1 MTSSTTTEVQTMLN
15 VSDCDLKQFAS
26 QAKTSGQA
34 LTSILAA
41 HYKVGQRDAARC
53 LASRFAYPVWE
64 SAELHKAMPVF
75 ADWPLA
81 TALQTRAVLV
91 ITARDEVVP
100 DVGDAAKDANET
112 NDGVNNAQTPINSA
126 WGVISDPFDTDVML
140 QLEHLAQHKITF
152 VLATPDDIHA
162 FLNQQEASLRAVDS
176 IHYESVGLGDTA
188 YAIEV
193 LSLTSVAEAASP
205 AVKLVNSTLYDA
217 LRANASDVHLEST
230 PTGLV
235 VRYRIDGVLDD
246 ITQVQGRAVAEQTIS
261 RLKVLSEL
269 DIAERR
275 TPQDGRFQ
283 VRALGRLIDLRVSVM
298 PSIHGEDAVI
308 RILDKQAMIEAHGKL
323 SLEALGFDAKAL
335 ATLNEM
341 MLAPYGMLLVTGP
354 TGSGKT
360 TTLYAAL
367 AQTQTGREKIITI
380 EDPVEYQLPGVL
392 QIPVNEK
399 KGLTFARGLR
409 SILRHDPDKIM
420 VGEIRDKET
429 AEIAVQS
436 ALTGHLVLTTVH
448 ANNVFD
454 VFGRFTHMGLDPYSL
469 VSALNGIWAQRL
481 LRLNCKTCSV
491 SYTPTEQ
498 ELARFNLNVQQHSS
512 NEATQDGD
520 YYIYKRGQGCGDC
533 RGTGYKGRRAVAE
546 FLVLDDELREMIVQ
560 RQSMKKIKELARSK
574 GTRSLLEAALEVVRE
589 GETTLEEVRRVT
601 LSN

>member
-1 MTSSTTTEVQTMLN
+1 MSQVTATQNASSEMDEAQL
-15 VSDCDLKQFAS
+15 LQALS
-26 QAKTSGQA
+26 QAHSTGQPLTAVLA
-34 LTSILAA
+34 LLLQT
-41 HYKVGQRDAARC
+41 GQRDAARM
-53 LASRFAYPVWE
+53 LASRFNYSLWE
-64 SAELHKAMPVF
+64 SDELHAAV
-75 ADWPLA
+75 PLFSRWSLA
-81 TALQTRAVLV
+81 RAQKLRSVLV
-91 ITARDEVVP
+91 EIANPQALLGAV
-100 DVGDAAKDANET
+100 DAAKERQFYA
-112 NDGVNNAQTPINSA
+112 
-126 WGVISDPFDTDVML
+126 VICDPYDTDL
-140 QLEHLAQHKITF
+140 ITQLEQAAQQLVTF

-162 FLNQQEASLRAVDS
+162 YLNQQEASLRAVDS
-176 IHYESVGLGDTA
+176 LA
-188 YAIEV
+188 YSAAGVAEAASDIEV
-193 LSLTSVAEAASP
+193 LSLTSVAQAVSP

-217 LRANASDVHLEST
+217 LRAGASDVHMEST

-246 ITQVQGRAVAEQTIS
+246 ITQVQGRAVAEQAIS

-275 TPQDGRFQ
+275 VPQDGSFQ
-283 VRALGRLIDLRVSVM
+283 VRALNRTIDLRVSVM

-308 RILDKQAMIEAHGKL
+308 RILDKQAMLEAHGKL

-335 ATLNEM
+335 KTLNELM
-341 MLAPYGMLLVTGP
+341 QAAYGMLLVTGP

-481 LRLNCKTCSV
+481 LRLNCTTCSIT
-491 SYTPTEQ
+491 YLPTEQ
-498 ELARFNLNVQQHSS
+498 ELAKFDAASLTH
-512 NEATQDGD
+512 ETDGS
-520 YYIYKRGQGCGDC
+520 YVIFKKGQGCGDC

-560 RQSMKKIKELARSK
+560 RQSMRKIKEVARSK
-574 GTRSLLEAALEVVRE
+574 GTRSLLDAALDVVRE
-589 GETTLEEVRRVT
+589 GATTLEEVRRVT